1 MTCKTRTFILVFL
14 LLFSAVSLFAQTDV
28 KPLPL
33 DSAISY
39 GKLDNGLTYYIR
51 HNAQPEQ
58 RAEFYL
64 IQSSGSLHE
73 EENQRGLAHVLE
85 HMAFNGTPH
94 FPGQGIDNYL
104 ESIGMKSG
112 ENLNAYTSFDETVY
126 MIMNAPTSRAGVIDS
141 CLLILHD
148 IACDLFLED
157 EAIEK
162 ERAVIR
168 EEWRSG
174 RDASAR
180 LRELQ
185 YPVLLAGSRYAERL
199 PIGRIEV
206 IESFNPDD
214 LRAYY
219 KKWYRPDL
227 QAVVV
232 VGDLD
237 TAYVKTKLTEL
248 FGNISK
254 PATAPERIIAPVPD
268 AQHPTVSIA
277 KDKESPGY
285 IVNLFYK
292 HDRMPDS
299 LYASVIGIKKDFVQ
313 TVTSTLLNERLEL
326 LLYEADP
333 PFVFA
338 ESSDGD
344 YMGTKTKAAWSIAA
358 IAEEGKVES
367 TLEVL
372 AREAERVKRYGFT
385 KAEYERVKIN
395 VLKYYENLYLERDNE
410 ENSTYADT
418 YITHFTLGGYL
429 PDIEAEFGW
438 ISYIAEEIPL
448 EEINQHAREILGNR
462 NVIIALTGP
471 DKEDASLYPDDAS
484 LLQIFNRVAS
494 ADLEAYQEDENLS
507 PLLAAQPIPGE
518 VVRIEQDSI
527 FNAVRL
533 TLSNGVKVVA
543 KQTAFK
549 EDEIVV
555 AGTSPGGSTL
565 FDEKDIHNRKV
576 LMDVVPLGG
585 LGEHSAIELNRILA
599 GKYVSCSA
607 TIDENS
613 ETVGGYSSASDLR
626 TLFELIYLHFTAPRM
641 DEGAFSS
648 YVNRLNAQL
657 KNLELNPMV
666 AFGDSLTVALYG
678 DTPKVKRINEAE
690 LDALDYPHI
699 MEMYKERFADAS
711 DFVFTV
717 VGNFNMDSLVVLAE
731 EYLASLPV
739 LSRTEKG
746 NEQALVPYHHG
757 KKQIHFHKK
766 METPKTSVVHY
777 YHGQA
782 DYSLKNVLAANIL
795 TQLLDLVYMEKV
807 RKDEG
812 GSYGVSSMARIA
824 AFPKGRTSLQIYYD
838 TDPQKQDQIN
848 TIVLSELERIAES
861 APDEASLTKI
871 KENLVKNYQENQTS
885 NVYWLSTIDNYYFM
899 GFDSYTSYLQT
910 LQEITPGYMKD
921 FANKLLSRGNH
932 IELIMS
938 PDKN

>member
-1 MTCKTRTFILVFL
+1 MICKTRAFIVAFI
-14 LLFSAVSLFAQTDV
+14 LLFSAVSLFAQIEV
-28 KPLPL
+28 APLPL

-64 IQSSGSLHE
+64 IQSTGSLQE
-73 EENQRGLAHVLE
+73 DENQRGLAHVIE

-104 ESIGMKSG
+104 ESVGLKSG
-112 ENLNAYTSFDETVY
+112 ENLNAYTAFDETVY
-126 MIMNAPTSRAGVIDS
+126 MIMNAPTTRTGIIDS
-141 CLLILHD
+141 CLLILRD
-148 IACDLFLED
+148 ISSDLLLE
-157 EAIEK
+157 ETAIEK

-206 IESFNPDD
+206 IDSFQPDD

-248 FGNISK
+248 FANIPK
-254 PATAPERIIAPVPD
+254 PTIDTEQIEAAVPD
-268 AQHPTVSIA
+268 MHRPMVSVA

-299 LYASVIGIKKDFVQ
+299 LYASVLGIKKDFLQ
-313 TVTSTLLNERLEL
+313 TVAATLLNERLDL

-385 KAEYERVKIN
+385 KAEYERVKVN
-395 VLKYYENLYLERDNE
+395 VLKYYENLYLERDSE
-410 ENSTYADT
+410 ESSTYANT
-418 YITHFTLGGYL
+418 YITHFTMGGYL

-438 ISYIAEEIPL
+438 ASYIAEETSL
-448 EEINQHAREILGNR
+448 EEVNQHAREILENR

-471 DKEDASLYPDDAS
+471 EKDDPGLYPDETS
-484 LLQIFNRVAS
+484 LLRVFNSVAD
-494 ADLEAYQEDENLS
+494 ADLTPYQEEENFR
-507 PLLAAQPIPGE
+507 PLLAEQPVSGK
-518 VVRIEQDSI
+518 VVATEQDFT
-527 FNAVRL
+527 FNAAVL
-533 TLSNGVKVVA
+533 TLSNGVKVIA

-549 EDEIVV
+549 EDEIIVS
-555 AGTSPGGSTL
+555 GTSPGGSTL

-576 LMDVVPLGG
+576 LMDVIPLGG
-585 LGEHSAIELNRILA
+585 LGDHSAIELNRILA

-613 ETVGGYSSASDLR
+613 ESVGGYSSVSDFR

-648 YVNRLNAQL
+648 YVNRINAQL

-666 AFGDSLTVALYG
+666 AFGDSLTTALYG
-678 DTPKVKRINEAE
+678 DNPKVKRINEAE
-690 LDALDYPHI
+690 LAALDYPRI
-699 MEMYKERFADAS
+699 MEMYNERFADAS

-731 EYLASLPV
+731 EYLASLPALNRV
-739 LSRTEKG
+739 EKG
-746 NEQALVPYHHG
+746 NEQALTPYRTG
-757 KKQIHFHKK
+757 KKQIHFQKE

-777 YHGQA
+777 YHGQT

-795 TQLLDLVYMEKV
+795 TQLLDLIYMEKV

-824 AFPKGRTSLQIYYD
+824 SFPEGRTSLQIYYD

-848 TIVLSELERIAES
+848 TIVLSELQHIATD
-861 APDEASLTKI
+861 APREQDLAKI
-871 KENLVKNYQENQTS
+871 KENLIKNYQESQTS
-885 NVYWLSTIDNYYFM
+885 NVYWLSAIDNYYFI
-899 GFDSYTSYLQT
+899 GFDSYTSYLNT
-910 LQEITPGYMKD
+910 LATITPEYIRD
-921 FANKLLSRGNH
+921 FAGTLLSSGNH
-932 IELIMS
+932 IEVLLS
-938 PDKN
+938 PED

>member
-1 MTCKTRTFILVFL
+1 MICKTRSFIIAFI
-14 LLFSAVSLFAQTDV
+14 LLFSAVFLFAQTDSTS
-28 KPLPL
+28 LPL

-64 IQSSGSLHE
+64 IQSSGSLQEDEH
-73 EENQRGLAHVLE
+73 QRGLAHVLE

-94 FPGQGIDNYL
+94 FPDQGIDHYL

-112 ENLNAYTSFDETVY
+112 ENLNAYTAFDETVY
-126 MIMNAPTSRAGVIDS
+126 MIMNAPTSRVGVIDS
-141 CLLILHD
+141 CLLILRD
-148 IACDLFLED
+148 ISSDLLLE
-157 EAIEK
+157 EESIEK

-206 IESFNPDD
+206 IESFKPDD

-232 VGDLD
+232 VGDVD

-248 FGNISK
+248 FGGIPKS
-254 PATAPERIIAPVPD
+254 PTPPERLFASVPD
-268 AQHPTVSIA
+268 AHHPTVSIA

-292 HDRMPDS
+292 HERMPDS
-299 LYASVIGIKKDFVQ
+299 LYASVLGIKKDFMQ

-344 YMGTKTKAAWSIAA
+344 YMGTRTKAAWSIAA
-358 IAEEGKVES
+358 IAEEGKVAS
-367 TLEVL
+367 TLESLV
-372 AREAERVKRYGFT
+372 REAERVKRFGFT
-385 KAEYERVKIN
+385 NAEYERVKIN
-395 VLKYYENLYLERDNE
+395 VLKYYENLYLERDSE
-410 ENSTYADT
+410 ESSTYANT
-418 YITHFTLGGYL
+418 YVTHFTMGGYL
-429 PDIEAEFGW
+429 PDIESEFGW
-438 ISYIAEEIPL
+438 VSYIAEETSL
-448 EEINQHAREILGNR
+448 EEINQHARDILDNK
-462 NVIIALTGP
+462 NVIIAITGP
-471 DKEDASLYPDDAS
+471 EKGDTALYPDEDS
-484 LLQIFNRVAS
+484 LLQLVDRAAN
-494 ADLEAYQEDENLS
+494 ADLEAYQEDES
-507 PLLAAQPIPGE
+507 IRPLLEEQPIPGKII
-518 VVRIEQDSI
+518 RIEEEPV
-527 FNAVRL
+527 FNAIRL
-533 TLSNGVKVVA
+533 TLSNGVDVVA
-543 KQTAFK
+543 KQTTFK
-549 EDEIVV
+549 EDEIVIS
-555 AGTSPGGSTL
+555 GTSPGGSTL
-565 FDEKDIHNRKV
+565 FGEKDMHNRKV
-576 LMDVVPLGG
+576 LSDVVPLGG
-585 LGEHSAIELNRILA
+585 LGELSAIELNRVLT
-599 GKYVSCSA
+599 GKYVSCSS

-613 ETVGGYSSASDLR
+613 ESVGGYSSASDLR

-641 DEGAFSS
+641 DEEAFSS
-648 YVNRLNAQL
+648 YVNRLSAQL
-657 KNLELNPMV
+657 KNLDLNPMV
-666 AFGDSLTVALYG
+666 AFGDSLITTLYG
-678 DTPKVKRINEAE
+678 DTPKVRRINEAE
-690 LDALDYPHI
+690 LAALDYSRI

-717 VGNFNMDSLVVLAE
+717 VGNFDMDSLIVFSE
-731 EYLASLPV
+731 TYLASLPV

-746 NEQALVPYHHG
+746 NEQALVPYQTG
-757 KKQIHFHKK
+757 EKQVHFRKK

-777 YHGQA
+777 FHGEA

-795 TQLLDLVYMEKV
+795 TQLLDLIYMEKV

-824 AFPKGRTSLQIYYD
+824 SFPKGRTSLQIYYD
-838 TDPQKQDQIN
+838 TDPGKQDQIN
-848 TIVLSELERIAES
+848 AIVLSELQRLGES
-861 APDEASLTKI
+861 VPREEDLAKI
-871 KENLVKNYQENQTS
+871 KENLVKNYRENQTS
-885 NVYWLSTIDNYYFM
+885 NVYWLSVIDNFYFM
-899 GFDSYTSYLQT
+899 GLDSQTSYLQT
-910 LQEITPGYMKD
+910 LEEITADYMKD
-921 FANKLLSRGNH
+921 FVKQLLSKGNH
-932 IELIMS
+932 IELILS

>member
-1 MTCKTRTFILVFL
+1 MVHKTRTFIVALM
-14 LLFSAVSLFAQTDV
+14 LLFFVVSLFAQVGV

-33 DSAISY
+33 DSAICY
-39 GKLDNGLTYYIR
+39 GKLANGLTYYIR
-51 HNAQPEQ
+51 NNAQPEQ

-64 IQSSGSLHE
+64 IQGTGSLQE

-85 HMAFNGTPH
+85 HMAFNGTPN
-94 FPGQGIDNYL
+94 FPGQGIDHYL
-104 ESIGMKSG
+104 ESIGLKSG
-112 ENLNAYTSFDETVY
+112 ENLNAYTAFEETVY
-126 MIMNAPTSRAGVIDS
+126 MIMNAPTTRMGIIDS
-141 CLLILHD
+141 CLLILRD
-148 IACDLFLED
+148 ISTDLLLED
-157 EAIEK
+157 AAIEK

-206 IESFNPDD
+206 IESFQSDD

-237 TAYVKTKLTEL
+237 TTYVKTKLTEL
-248 FGNISK
+248 FGQISK
-254 PATAPERIIAPVPD
+254 PSRAAERIQAPVPD
-268 AQHPTVSIA
+268 RNRPTVSIA

-299 LYASVIGIKKDFVQ
+299 LYASVLGIKKDYMQ
-313 TVTSTLLNERLEL
+313 TVTSTLLNERLDL

-358 IAEEGKVES
+358 IAEEGRITS
-367 TLEVL
+367 TLDALV
-372 AREAERVKRYGFT
+372 REAERVKRYGFT
-385 KAEYERVKIN
+385 HAEYERVKIN
-395 VLKYYENLYLERDNE
+395 VLKYYENLYLERDSE
-410 ENSTYADT
+410 ESSTYANT
-418 YITHFTLGGYL
+418 YVSHFTMGGYM
-429 PDIEAEFGW
+429 PDIETEFALV
-438 ISYIAEEIPL
+438 SHIAEEISL
-448 EEINQHAREILGNR
+448 DEINQHAREILDNP
-462 NVIIALTGP
+462 NVIIAVSGP
-471 DKEDASLYPDDAS
+471 DKNDVGLYPDEATLLDA
-484 LLQIFNRVAS
+484 FNNAVN
-494 ADLEAYQEDENLS
+494 ADLTPYQEDDILR
-507 PLLAAQPIPGE
+507 PLLAEQPVPGE
-518 VVRIEQDSI
+518 VVRIEPDST
-527 FNAVRL
+527 FNAVVL

-543 KQTAFK
+543 KQTTFK
-549 EDEIVV
+549 EDEILVS
-555 AGTSPGGSTL
+555 GTSPGGSSL
-565 FDEKDIHNRKV
+565 FDEQDVHNGKV
-576 LMDVVPLGG
+576 LMDVISLGG
-585 LGEHSAIELNRILA
+585 LGTHSAVELNRILA

-613 ETVGGYSSASDLR
+613 ESVGGYASVSDLR

-641 DEGAFSS
+641 DEEAFSS
-648 YVNRLNAQL
+648 YVNRLKAQL

-666 AFGDSLTVALYG
+666 ALGDSLTTALYG
-678 DTPKVKRINEAE
+678 NNPKVKRINEAE
-690 LDALDYPHI
+690 ITALDYPHI
-699 MEMYKERFADAS
+699 IEMYNERFADAS

-717 VGNFNMDSLVVLAE
+717 VGNFNMDSLVVFVE
-731 EYLASLPV
+731 EYLASLPAIQ
-739 LSRTEKG
+739 RTEKG
-746 NEQALVPYHHG
+746 NEQALVPYQTG
-757 KKQIHFHKK
+757 KKQIHFQKE

-777 YHGQA
+777 YHSTA

-812 GSYGVSSMARIA
+812 GSYGVSSMARITS
-824 AFPKGRTSLQIYYD
+824 FPKGRTSLQIYYD

-848 TIVLSELERIAES
+848 QIILSELQRMTES
-861 APDEASLTKI
+861 APRAEDIAKI
-871 KENLVKNYQENQTS
+871 KENLLKNYQENQTS
-885 NVYWLSTIDNYYFM
+885 NVYWLSAIDNYYFM
-899 GFDSYTSYLQT
+899 GFDSHTTYLQT
-910 LQEITPGYMKD
+910 LQEITPDDIKD
-921 FANKLLSRGNH
+921 FVKQLLSRGNH

-938 PDKN
+938 PTKN